1 MQKIE
6 AFQCAFCTK
15 IYLSKE
21 TCRKHE
27 SRCFWNPKTRS
38 CASCIF
44 ERYKDYS
51 IMPGHSTS
59 IRTCLRNHDISAKLK
74 TACPDHHYKKA
85 KCDLHQMKEIRAN
98 FNPDPIITPILE
110 RYKVENEKRKETQRQ
125 IDEQGF
131 ALRSDALIGR
141 LASAVA
147 WTLMVKETADLS
159 IENDDLVE
167 DEFLESGFETRMSEV
182 EEVVFAFECLGI
194 NRDRIQGII
203 GEASRTLPG
212 NPLFSLP
219 LIKQGYREYHQNM
232 VDYSELMEDKVS
244 ADFHR
249 NRLESLGDWTV
260 LGMAGNLLFPGISMF
275 KENEPDLDSLKIYQ
289 NKLKEVDSDLRND
302 LIDAIRNPKEVEE
315 IWDAP
320 F

>member
-1 MQKIE
+1 MIKVN

-27 SRCFWNPKTRS
+27 CRCFWNPKTRS

-44 ERYKDYS
+44 EQYKDYR

-74 TACPDHHYKKA
+74 TACLDYHFKKA
-85 KCDLHQMKEIRAN
+85 KCDLFQMKVIRAN
-98 FNPDPIITPILE
+98 YNPEPIITPILE
-110 RYKVENEKRKETQRQ
+110 RYRVENEKRKETQRQ
-125 IDEQGF
+125 IDEKGF
-131 ALRSDALIGR
+131 ALRADAMIGR
-141 LASAVA
+141 LACAVG
-147 WTLMVKETADLS
+147 WNLMVKGTVELAN
-159 IENDDLVE
+159 ENDNLVE

-182 EEVVFAFECLGI
+182 EEVAFAFECLGI

-203 GEASRTLPG
+203 GEMSNILSE

-219 LIKQGYREYHQNM
+219 LIQQGYREYHTKM
-232 VDYSELMEDKVS
+232 VNYSEMMEEKGN

-249 NRLESLGDWTV
+249 NRLISLGDRTI
-260 LGMAGNLLFPGISMF
+260 LGLAGNLMFPGSSKF
-275 KENEPDLDSLKIYQ
+275 KKDEPDLDTLKIFQ
-289 NKLKEVDSDLRND
+289 DRLKDVDPDLRND
-302 LIDAIRNPKEVEE
+302 LIDAMRKPKEVEE
-315 IWDAP
+315 LWDAP